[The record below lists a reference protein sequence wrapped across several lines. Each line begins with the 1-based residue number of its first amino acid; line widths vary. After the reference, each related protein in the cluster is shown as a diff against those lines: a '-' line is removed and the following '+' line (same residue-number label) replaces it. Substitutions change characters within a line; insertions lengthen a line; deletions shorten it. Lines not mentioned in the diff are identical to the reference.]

1 MSGAALTDEAIA
13 RLRAH
18 GPVRLPDPPGGA
30 RTCADALAALVDR
43 FADMGSPS

>member
-30 RTCADALAALVDR
+30 GTCADALAALVDR
-43 FADMGSPS
+43 FADLDIPS

>member
-1 MSGAALTDEAIA
+1 MSWAALTDEAIA

-43 FADMGSPS
+43 FSGMVTLS